1 MELESLIFVKKET
14 NWTSYS
20 LKMFSVLQC
29 AITLTL
35 ALNFFSYVEPLN
47 HFLLDLYF
55 GFLEEYL
62 II

>member
-1 MELESLIFVKKET
+1 
-14 NWTSYS
+14 
-20 LKMFSVLQC
+20 MFSVLWC

-35 ALNFFSYVEPLN
+35 ALYLFSYVEPN